1 VDNLGQ
7 DFYYYYILM
16 TNPSPNTNTN
26 SNTTTTECNH
36 PPSKVILT
44 PEGEYVCNACGV
56 VLTLDQAA
64 ERGRYLQS
72 EVKGYID
79 PRGKTKAWLL
89 TLGSTIPT
97 YSKEGKRLTEISEEY
112 VDGKD
117 HSKLANVIADLGL
130 EGYGTEV
137 IQHIVY
143 AFNSYCKTRRD
154 SAISTYIAVKLAVID
169 NNLPITDARIREVI
183 KRYFNV
189 SVQFIP
195 SYSIQHVASLAR
207 LYGARK
213 ACRMR
218 RYYHARRIRSLLY
231 NR

>member
-1 VDNLGQ
+1 MNRSYL
-7 DFYYYYILM
+7 YILM
-16 TNPSPNTNTN
+16 ANPSPNTNNNTN
-26 SNTTTTECNH
+26 NNTTTTECNH

-64 ERGRYLQS
+64 ERGRYLQP

-97 YSKEGKRLTEISEEY
+97 YSKEGKRLTEISEEH

-143 AFNSYCKTRRD
+143 AFNSYCKTRKD
-154 SAISTYIAVKLAVID
+154 SAISAYIAVKLAVID
-169 NNLPITDARIREVI
+169 NNLPVTDARIREVI

-195 SYSIQHVASLAR
+195 SYSIQHVANLAR

>member
-1 VDNLGQ
+1 
-7 DFYYYYILM
+7 M
-16 TNPSPNTNTN
+16 TTPNPSPNTNTNTN

-44 PEGEYVCNACGV
+44 TESEYVCNACGV
-56 VLTLDQAA
+56 VLTPDQAT
-64 ERGRYLQS
+64 ERGRYLQP
-72 EVKGYID
+72 EAKGLID

-97 YSKEGKRLTEISEEY
+97 YSKEGKRLTEISEEH

-143 AFNSYCKTRRD
+143 AFNSYCKTRKD
-154 SAISTYIAVKLAVID
+154 SAISAYIAVKLAVIE
-169 NNLPITDARIREVI
+169 NNLPIADTKIREVI
-183 KRYFNV
+183 KRYFN
-189 SVQFIP
+189 SNVQPIP
-195 SYSIQHVASLAR
+195 NHSLQHVASLAR

-213 ACRMR
+213 ANRMKK
-218 RYYHARRIRSLLY
+218 YNHAKRLRNLLLY

>member
-1 VDNLGQ
+1 MNKVC
-7 DFYYYYILM
+7 YYILM
-16 TNPSPNTNTN
+16 TNPNLNTN

-44 PEGEYVCNACGV
+44 PEGEYVCNACGT

-64 ERGRYLQS
+64 ERGRYIQP
-72 EVKGYID
+72 EAKGLID

-97 YSKEGKRLTEISEEY
+97 YNKEGKRLTEISEEH

-130 EGYGTEV
+130 ESYGTEV

-143 AFNSYCKTRRD
+143 AFNSYCKTRKD
-154 SAISTYIAVKLAVID
+154 SAISAYIAVKLAVID

-213 ACRMR
+213 AYRMR